1 MQAPPGTT
9 RENPDPA
16 RQDKTAQD
24 ISVEVERLVS
34 ERTQELQA
42 EVDALRREN
51 ARLQHDE
58 RVLQENGTNYRQI
71 FESMREGFAIA
82 EMVFDEEG
90 RPVDYVILEID
101 RTYERQSGLSPE
113 QVVGRRVTELLPA
126 IEQRWFDRFGAVVST
141 GEPAGF
147 AYYNASLDRWFE
159 VYAFPLHEKNRFAII
174 FRDITEGKRVQEMLL
189 ESEERLRLAM
199 EAADMFG
206 WEVDLTRQ
214 TFTWSENAGHVF
226 DLPLPETLDE
236 AFAMVHLEDLENVKG
251 VFEQAIRNPGEFEIE
266 YRFVNRPSNDEFWI
280 HSAGVV
286 IADAGGVPVRIVG
299 VTQNITE
306 RKRAEEALREA
317 ETNYRELVRYA
328 PAAIYEMDF
337 RKRRFT
343 SVNDAMC
350 QLLGYSREELL
361 AMDPFDITDE
371 EGRARFQTRIS
382 GWLEGEEP
390 GKDVEYKIRAKD
402 CRIIDVAL
410 DATFTTD
417 ANGEPLGATVVGHDI
432 TGLKRA
438 EEAALEREEQLR
450 SLIESSAD
458 GIVIIDEA
466 GRIATW
472 NRGMEMITGLD
483 AGDVLGVPA
492 WEIQSWIVDKEWA
505 GPDYR
510 TRYRALWD
518 RILQEGTYPHHGRLL
533 DVQTRTPQGDVR
545 YLQQNVFTTSTR
557 LGFRVGC
564 IMRDITER
572 KRTEEALVRRTGD
585 LTRLQGELEVANR
598 EANLYLDILTH
609 DIGNT
614 ENVANLYAELLIES
628 VEGEAVGYAEK
639 LQRSVKK
646 SIEILGTV
654 SKIRRIHSGTPE
666 LRPVDLDAVIRE
678 EIGHYPE
685 GIIRYRGSAYPV
697 LADDLLPEVLSN
709 LIGNAMKH
717 GGPAVVVTIRTEEAD
732 GFVRVTVADT
742 GPGVPDDEKDAIFH
756 RYEEQKRG
764 VGEGLGLY
772 LVQILIER
780 YGGKV
785 WVEDRVPGAADAGA
799 AFRFTLAIAGRTVEA
814 CRQ

>member
-9 RENPDPA
+9 RENPDPT
-16 RQDKTAQD
+16 RQDEAAQD
-24 ISVEVERLVS
+24 ISVEVERLVN
-34 ERTQELQA
+34 ERTQELRA

-58 RVLQENGTNYRQI
+58 RILQENETNYRQI
-71 FESMREGFAIA
+71 FRSMREGFAIA
-82 EMVFDEEG
+82 EMIFDEEG

-101 RTYERQSGLSPE
+101 RVYERQSGLSPE
-113 QVVGRRVTELLPA
+113 QVVGRRVIEFLPTV
-126 IEQRWFDRFGAVVST
+126 ERRWFDRFGGVAST
-141 GEPAGF
+141 GEPARF
-147 AYYNASLDRWFE
+147 AYYNVSLNRWFE
-159 VYAFPLHEKNRFAII
+159 VYASPLHEKNRFAII

-206 WEVDLTRQ
+206 WELDVTRQ
-214 TFTWSENAGHVF
+214 TFAWSENAGHVF
-226 DLPLPETLDE
+226 DLPLPRTLDE
-236 AFAMVHLEDLENVKG
+236 AFAMVHPEDLENVKR

-266 YRFVNRPSNDEFWI
+266 YRFIDRSSTDEFWI

-299 VTQNITE
+299 VTQNITD
-306 RKRAEEALREA
+306 RKQAEEALREA
-317 ETNYRELVRYA
+317 EKNYRELVRYA

-361 AMDPFDITDE
+361 AMDPFAITDE
-371 EGRARFQTRIS
+371 EGKARFQTRIS
-382 GWLEGEEP
+382 RWLKGEEP
-390 GKDVEYKIRAKD
+390 GRDVEYKIRTKD
-402 CRIIDVAL
+402 GRIVDVIL
-410 DATFTTD
+410 DVTFTTD

-438 EEAALEREEQLR
+438 EEATLEREKELQN
-450 SLIESSAD
+450 LIESSAD
-458 GIVIIDEA
+458 GILITDET
-466 GRIATW
+466 GRITTW
-472 NRGMEMITGLD
+472 NKGMEMITGLD
-483 AGDVLGVPA
+483 TRDVLGVPA
-492 WEIQSWIVDKEWA
+492 WEIQSRIVDKEWA

-510 TRYRALWD
+510 ARYRALWD
-518 RILQEGTYPHHGRLL
+518 RILQDGTYPHRGRLL

-545 YLQQNVFTTSTR
+545 YLQQNVFATSTQ

-564 IMRDITER
+564 IMRDVTER
-572 KRTEEALVRRTGD
+572 KRAEEALVRHTGD
-585 LTRLQGELEVANR
+585 LTRLQSELEAANR

-614 ENVANLYAELLIES
+614 ENVANLYADLLIES
-628 VEGEAVGYAEK
+628 VEGEAIGYAEK
-639 LQRSVKK
+639 LQRSVRK

-654 SKIRRIHSGTPE
+654 AKIRRIHSGIPE
-666 LRPVDLDAVIRE
+666 LRQVDLDAVIGE

-697 LADDLLPEVLSN
+697 LADDLLPEVFSN

-717 GGPAVVVTIRTEEAD
+717 GGPDVAVTVRTEEKD
-732 GFVRVTVADT
+732 GCVLVSVEDT

-772 LVQILIER
+772 LVQILVER

-785 WVEDRVPGAADAGA
+785 WVEDRIPGAADAGT
-799 AFRFTLAIAGRTVEA
+799 AFRFTLAIAA
-814 CRQ
+814 